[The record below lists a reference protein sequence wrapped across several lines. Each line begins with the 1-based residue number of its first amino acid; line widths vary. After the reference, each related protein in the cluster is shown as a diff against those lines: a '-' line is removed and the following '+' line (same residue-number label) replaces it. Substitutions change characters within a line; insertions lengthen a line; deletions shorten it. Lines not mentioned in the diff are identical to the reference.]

1 MKAKVWRLYGAKDI
15 VMSIA
20 ALLAGVVIAN
30 EGDGAIPVVAEKAGP
45 IEVRVDPNFE
55 LIAMVCHLAGY
66 EEYALSLHKEKD
78 RKLIKDR
85 FGSLTNHPAVKAFK
99 NYRKKAGISYDAPAS
114 LSVHLKPDLSGYLVP
129 LDPWPER
136 LDTRWKKIDL
146 EEVRRQLPRR
156 KRRAHPAMWAYRCS
170 HNREPSSFADLQA
183 RRERR
188 DRAPRG
194 AYCSL
199 SRK

>member
-66 EEYALSLHKEKD
+66 EEYSKCVSTRTLS
-78 RKLIKDR
+78 
-85 FGSLTNHPAVKAFK
+85 
-99 NYRKKAGISYDAPAS
+99 
-114 LSVHLKPDLSGYLVP
+114 
-129 LDPWPER
+129 
-136 LDTRWKKIDL
+136 
-146 EEVRRQLPRR
+146 
-156 KRRAHPAMWAYRCS
+156 
-170 HNREPSSFADLQA
+170 
-183 RRERR
+183 
-188 DRAPRG
+188 
-194 AYCSL
+194 
-199 SRK
+199 